1 MLKNDCENKLDV
13 KKYFSRRDKEF
24 WPDKAPDI
32 NIVQK
37 YIKKYENEKIV
48 IKYGGNVL
56 IDRNVFNN
64 FISDINVLNRLGL
77 SVVVVHGGGP
87 RIKRELEKKK
97 SYRNLL
103 MA

>member
-1 MLKNDCENKLDV
+1 MSKNISLDEI
-13 KKYFSRRDKEF
+13 KEF

-64 FISDINVLNRLGL
+64 FISDMNVLNKLGL
-77 SVVVVHGGGP
+77 SVIIPSTPKLISLSIVAASLIVQT
-87 RIKRELEKKK
+87 
-97 SYRNLL
+97 
-103 MA
+103 

>member
-1 MLKNDCENKLDV
+1 MSKNISLDEI
-13 KKYFSRRDKEF
+13 KKF

-32 NIVQK
+32 HCSK
-37 YIKKYENEKIV
+37 YIKKYEDEKIV

-77 SVVVVHGGGP
+77 SVVVVHGGG
-87 RIKRELEKKK
+87 RNQKRV
-97 SYRNLL
+97 R
-103 MA
+103 

>member
-1 MLKNDCENKLDV
+1 MSKNISLNEI
-13 KKYFSRRDKEF
+13 KEF
-24 WPDKAPDI
+24 WPEKAPDI

-37 YIKKYENEKIV
+37 YVKKYENEKIV

-87 RIKRELEKKK
+87 RIKRELDKKK
-97 SYRNLL
+97 NSIKIYQWLKGH
-103 MA
+103 